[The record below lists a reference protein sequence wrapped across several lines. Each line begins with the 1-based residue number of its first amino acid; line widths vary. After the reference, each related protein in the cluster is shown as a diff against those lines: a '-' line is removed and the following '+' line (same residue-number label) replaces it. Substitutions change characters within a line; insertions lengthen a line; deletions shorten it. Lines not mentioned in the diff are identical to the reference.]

1 LRDGDGAADVL
12 ETIWIGRSSGH
23 IMQVS
28 EVEGTL
34 PAVDEVTVGAPVTD
48 IAIGS
53 GVIWV
58 SVDRPAGVN
67 RTGQLWAVN
76 LEHVVASIRSL
87 EA

>member
-28 EVEGTL
+28 E
-34 PAVDEVTVGAPVTD
+34 
-48 IAIGS
+48 
-53 GVIWV
+53 VIWV